1 MICIYVNMNDNL
13 FVLINEDVKRSGAKK
28 ATVKC
33 CYLYFKRNLGSL
45 DPICLFYMII
55 KCTQMVLD
63 HVNRSEDAKMCLDAN
78 LSPMDK
84 MSSLAKP
91 LAHSLF
97 GWVRVT
103 AATGFCSEYAISLQ

>member
-1 MICIYVNMNDNL
+1 MILIYVHMNDNL
-13 FVLINEDVKRSGAKK
+13 CVLIKEDVKRSGAKK

-33 CYLYFKRNLGSL
+33 CYLYRKRNLGSL
-45 DPICLFYMII
+45 DPICLFCMILQYI
-55 KCTQMVLD
+55 KIVLG

-97 GWVRVT
+97 
-103 AATGFCSEYAISLQ
+103 